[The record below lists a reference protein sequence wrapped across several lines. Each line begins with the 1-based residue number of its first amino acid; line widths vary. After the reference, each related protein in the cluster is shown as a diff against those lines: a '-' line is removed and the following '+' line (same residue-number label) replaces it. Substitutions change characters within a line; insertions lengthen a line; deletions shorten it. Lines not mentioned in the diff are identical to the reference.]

1 MTDKA
6 GNGEQLRQY
15 TVYLTTGSLALG
27 YVILSGILG
36 WGYGIDIPLL
46 SSERNGFFFLFVIIW
61 NLLILSFLG
70 IMTYRHPNRWLY
82 YLYLFVCIGSAI
94 PSLHYFISITGGV
107 FHSPFTGFY
116 GMLFSTLVLIAST
129 WATER
134 SWKAVAYILF
144 CFLFASASI
153 VSRSL
158 GDPLVPGQPPPDTLN
173 TRLFLATVLVV
184 GILATL
190 ILALLRPRPSS
201 GVLQPKSA
209 DA

>member
-1 MTDKA
+1 MTVKA
-6 GNGEQLRQY
+6 NNGWQLRQY
-15 TVYLTTGSLALG
+15 TVFLTTGSLALG
-27 YVILSGILG
+27 YLILSGILG
-36 WGYGIDIPLL
+36 WGYGIGFPLL

-61 NLLILSFLG
+61 NFVILSILG
-70 IMTYRHPNRWLY
+70 MITYRYPHRCLY
-82 YLYLFVCIGSAI
+82 YLYLVVCIGSAI
-94 PSLHYFISITGGV
+94 PSLHYFISITGGI

-116 GMLFSTLVLIAST
+116 GMLFSTLVLVAST

-134 SWKAVAYILF
+134 SRKAVAYILF

-158 GDPLVPGQPPPDTLN
+158 GDPLLPGQSPPDTPN
-173 TRLFLATVLVV
+173 TRLFLAAVLVV

-190 ILALLRPRPSS
+190 ILALLRPRPSHL
-201 GVLQPKSA
+201 LQPRSA